1 MKKIDLEAIDGEIM
15 TPQQV
20 SEYCGFSLNYAH
32 RLFDSGK
39 IPHITRGVTK
49 ITIREFVEPF
59 VMPKNMRRKRENE

>member
-1 MKKIDLEAIDGEIM
+1 MDDKLKEIDSEIM

-39 IPHITRGVTK
+39 IPHITRGTAK
-49 ITIREFVEPF
+49 LTIRKFVEPF
-59 VMPKNMRRKRENE
+59 VMPKNMRRGKN

>member
-1 MKKIDLEAIDGEIM
+1 MKKIDLEAIDSEIM

-20 SEYCGFSLNYAH
+20 AEYCGFSLNYAH

-49 ITIREFVEPF
+49 LTIREFVEPF
-59 VMPKNMRRKRENE
+59 VKTRNMRRKRENE

>member
-1 MKKIDLEAIDGEIM
+1 MCSSDLIDSEIM

-20 SEYCGFSLNYAH
+20 SDYCGFSLNYAH

>member
-1 MKKIDLEAIDGEIM
+1 MKKIDLEAIDSEIM

-20 SEYCGFSLNYAH
+20 AEYCGFSLNYAH

-49 ITIREFVEPF
+49 LTIREFVEPF
-59 VMPKNMRRKRENE
+59 VMPKNMRRGKS